1 MANDV
6 PQPQP
11 LSRQEILDRHAAGN
25 PVLEAIAG
33 RTSVRAFLPT
43 PVDRATIER
52 ILTVSSRAASGSN
65 TQPWKVHVVTGAAR
79 DRLTADVLH
88 AHDHEE
94 DQHVREYEYYMVNW
108 REPYLARRRKVGW
121 GLYGILGIGRADK
134 DRMHAQR
141 GRNYLFF
148 DAPVGMIF
156 TIDRDLERGSW
167 IDFGIFLG
175 NVMTAARGLGL
186 DTCPQAAFA
195 NFHRVL
201 RRHLPIP
208 DEEIVVCGLALGHAD
223 TGAVVNRLE
232 TDREP
237 VSAFAQFHDR

>member
-1 MANDV
+1 MADEV
-6 PQPQP
+6 PQPQQR
-11 LSRQEILDRHAAGN
+11 SRQEILDRHARGN

-33 RTSVRAFLPT
+33 RTSVRAFKPT
-43 PVDRATIER
+43 PVDREAIER
-52 ILTVSSRAASGSN
+52 ILAVASRAASGSN
-65 TQPWKVHVVTGAAR
+65 TQPWKVHIVTGPAR

-88 AHDHEE
+88 AHHHEE

-121 GLYGILGIGRADK
+121 GLYGILGIGRGDK
-134 DRMHAQR
+134 ERMHEQR

-167 IDFGIFLG
+167 VDFGIFLG

-186 DTCPQAAFA
+186 ETCPQAAFA

-208 DEEIVVCGLALGHAD
+208 DDEMVVCGLALGHAD
-223 TGAVVNRLE
+223 PDAVVNRLE

-237 VSAFAQFHDR
+237 VAAFARFHDR

>member
-1 MANDV
+1 M
-6 PQPQP
+6 
-11 LSRQEILDRHAAGN
+11 
-25 PVLEAIAG
+25 
-33 RTSVRAFLPT
+33 RAFKPT
-43 PVDRATIER
+43 PVDRETIER
-52 ILTVSSRAASGSN
+52 ILAVASRAASGSN
-65 TQPWKVHVVTGAAR
+65 TQPWKVHIVTGPAR

-88 AHDHEE
+88 AHHHEE

-121 GLYGILGIGRADK
+121 GLYGILGIGRGDK
-134 DRMHAQR
+134 ERMHEQR

-167 IDFGIFLG
+167 VDFGIFLG

-186 DTCPQAAFA
+186 ETCPQAAFA

-208 DEEIVVCGLALGHAD
+208 DDEMAVCGLALGHAD
-223 TGAVVNRLE
+223 PDAVVNRLE

-237 VSAFAQFHDR
+237 VAAFARFHDR

>member
-1 MANDV
+1 MADDLS
-6 PQPQP
+6 PASH
-11 LSRQEILDRHAAGN
+11 LSRQEILDRHARDN
-25 PVLEAIAG
+25 PVLEAIAS

-43 PVDRATIER
+43 PVDRQTVER
-52 ILTVSSRAASGSN
+52 ILAVASRAASGSN

-79 DRLTADVLH
+79 DRLTRDVLH

-121 GLYGILGIGRADK
+121 GLYGILGIGRGDK
-134 DRMHAQR
+134 QQMHDQR

-167 IDFGIFLG
+167 VDFGIFLG

-208 DEEIVVCGLALGHAD
+208 DAEMVVCGLALGHAD
-223 TGAVVNRLE
+223 RDAVVNRLE

-237 VSAFAQFHDR
+237 VSAFARFHDG